1 MSEVTLTAEEAGV
14 LLAVLQSC
22 DWDEP
27 LLPGLIERLA
37 ETREIVLRTPEH
49 ADEDTVPIPA
59 VALDPELTPVG
70 TMIDIMRCR
79 RGYEDLLNIGLKA
92 GGELEISKET
102 ACRIVV
108 ALKGLIS
115 PNQ

>member
-1 MSEVTLTAEEAGV
+1 
-14 LLAVLQSC
+14 
-22 DWDEP
+22 
-27 LLPGLIERLA
+27 
-37 ETREIVLRTPEH
+37 
-49 ADEDTVPIPA
+49 
-59 VALDPELTPVG
+59 
-70 TMIDIMRCR
+70 MIDIMRCR
-79 RGYEDLLNIGLKA
+79 RGYVDWVNIGLKA

>member
-37 ETREIVLRTPEH
+37 ETLEIVLRTPEH
-49 ADEDTVPIPA
+49 ADEERSRSQPLFWTRNGRP
-59 VALDPELTPVG
+59 
-70 TMIDIMRCR
+70 
-79 RGYEDLLNIGLKA
+79 
-92 GGELEISKET
+92 
-102 ACRIVV
+102 
-108 ALKGLIS
+108 
-115 PNQ
+115 